1 MKKSRRQTRQRQQK
15 RRRRQ
20 SRKPRISRGGM
31 FHNFG
36 NYFGQA
42 MNAASICANTIRLVK
57 NFNNSIETLTFCQRI
72 NTSSMNKELVLKFED
87 RLLKL
92 KETLNFIAH
101 NNVVRTIVSF
111 AVYFFGAANSSSELQ
126 KLRASIP
133 AEVEMSKSTGGTRW
147 GNTLFNV
154 VNAARI
160 IMWGEGYNAGLTEAT
175 NNVIVVVTEMIAL
188 QIGLPMKTVEDLED
202 DKLITAPLEIVT
214 STPKD
219 LPKDLPLLETDLVL
233 TNAKTHGIRAS
244 SSLTRPQT
252 AVLAQSL

>member
-1 MKKSRRQTRQRQQK
+1 MKKSRRQIRQRQQK

-36 NYFGQA
+36 SYFGQA

-72 NTSSMNKELVLKFED
+72 NTSSMNQDLVLKFED

-111 AVYFFGAANSSSELQ
+111 AVYFFAAAKSSSELQ
-126 KLRASIP
+126 KMRASIP
-133 AEVEMSKSTGGTRW
+133 AEVDMSESTTDGTDW

-160 IMWGEGYNAGLTEAT
+160 IMWGEGYNTGLTEAT
-175 NNVIVVVTEMIAL
+175 NNVIAVVTEMIAL
-188 QIGLPMKTVEDLED
+188 QIELPMKTVKDAE
-202 DKLITAPLEIVT
+202 LITAPLEIVT

-219 LPKDLPLLETDLVL
+219 LPKDLPLLETDLVF
-233 TNAKTHGIRAS
+233 TNRNATTHDVRKPPTQPKVAS
-244 SSLTRPQT
+244 SK
-252 AVLAQSL
+252 